1 MAVTSLRTYRK
12 TFPLSLSVILPLSV
26 SLSLS
31 LSLDKWLGKWSH
43 DLWCG
48 QGPRPTPGK
57 QACWGPGDYVR
68 TTPGRLRLGPW
79 VSTWPAGISL
89 PKIHKHRNR
98 KTRKIL
104 KKFSLVM
111 LRGRFVWF
119 GVCVWLCLLVLRM
132 NQYWGVG
139 ARAPRAGRRQQ
150 NRRNMTGRTFLRH
163 VCTWIFLWCLWVCAY
178 VGFCCL
184 LWCCAY
190 VDFLILVFV
199 VVCIRRLYNLF
210 VLFLLYVCG
219 LLDLVCSGFVHTWTF
234 KIFQCS
240 SEWDI
245 NLAQVPM
252 GFLPSPYL
260 PKVPPK
266 NMKSSPRHVADRSF
280 FKY

>member
-1 MAVTSLRTYRK
+1 M
-12 TFPLSLSVILPLSV
+12 
-26 SLSLS
+26 
-31 LSLDKWLGKWSH
+31 
-43 DLWCG
+43 
-48 QGPRPTPGK
+48 
-57 QACWGPGDYVR
+57 R

-79 VSTWPAGISL
+79 VSTSPAGISL

-163 VCTWIFLWCLWVCAY
+163 VCTWTFLFCLWVCAY
-178 VGFCCL
+178 VGFCFL

-190 VDFLILVFV
+190 VDFLIVQFQLYSSIPTQV
-199 VVCIRRLYNLF
+199 VIGCLLLWCHLRTSAGQGTAPQRDNRAKARRRPHK
-210 VLFLLYVCG
+210 G
-219 LLDLVCSGFVHTWTF
+219 TIGRPH
-234 KIFQCS
+234 KR
-240 SEWDI
+240 
-245 NLAQVPM
+245 
-252 GFLPSPYL
+252 G
-260 PKVPPK
+260 
-266 NMKSSPRHVADRSF
+266 
-280 FKY
+280 